1 MILGR
6 KGSPLEE
13 GLGYRF
19 RKRRLLETALT
30 HRSYAHERGL
40 DDHYERLEF
49 LGDAVLGLIA
59 ADWLFQRHPDRPE
72 GDLSRLKSTLVS
84 ARSLARYAG
93 DLQLGERL
101 RVGVGE
107 ERSGGRA
114 KRSLLADSL
123 EAVFGAIYL
132 DGGMDAARKV
142 VHRFLVELT
151 EDEEAAVA
159 GDAKTTLQELT
170 QARGW
175 ELPEYRLSGSSGPDH
190 DKHFEVECAVRDEV
204 VGRGEGPSKK
214 VAEQK
219 AAAAALQI
227 FSVAGAERS

>member
-6 KGSPLEE
+6 KATHLEE
-13 GLGYRF
+13 GIGYRF
-19 RKRRLLETALT
+19 RKRQWLETAVT
-30 HRSYAHERGL
+30 HRSYANELGL

-72 GDLSRLKSTLVS
+72 GDLSRLKSSLVS
-84 ARSLARYAG
+84 ARSLARYARH
-93 DLQLGERL
+93 LHLGEMLRL
-101 RVGVGE
+101 GIGE

-123 EAVFGAIYL
+123 EAVFGAVYL
-132 DGGMDAARKV
+132 DGGMEAARKV
-142 VHRFLVELT
+142 VQKFLVEVAK
-151 EDEEAAVA
+151 DEAGVVA
-159 GDAKTTLQELT
+159 GDSKTTLQELT

-175 ELPEYRLSGSSGPDH
+175 DLPEYRLAGTSGPDH
-190 DKHFEVECAVRDEV
+190 DKYFEVACVVRDEV
-204 VGRGEGPSKK
+204 GGRGDGRSKK

-219 AAAAALQI
+219 SAAAALQT
-227 FSVAGAERS
+227 FAATDSDS